1 MCNFLLENSLPL
13 VPNSVKG
20 TKGIFIILMFLSM
33 LICFCTCANYRGKGD
48 YYRLGTDSNAPVK
61 EPQQVEALTKKV
73 VQIAVGSLHC
83 LALTDNGE
91 VRNI

>member
-1 MCNFLLENSLPL
+1 MLLLSL
-13 VPNSVKG
+13 SV
-20 TKGIFIILMFLSM
+20 
-33 LICFCTCANYRGKGD
+33 NYRGKGE
-48 YYRLGTDSNAPVK
+48 YYRLGTDSSTPVK

-91 VRNI
+91 VSERKMF

>member
-1 MCNFLLENSLPL
+1 
-13 VPNSVKG
+13 
-20 TKGIFIILMFLSM
+20 MFL
-33 LICFCTCANYRGKGD
+33 CFINYRGKGD
-48 YYRLGTDSNAPVK
+48 YYRLGTDSSAPVK

-91 VRNI
+91 VRKIETASYN